1 MFRLAAFLGLAGLAA
16 ATSVIVWSG
25 WAQVAEALTQAGWGI
40 VLVALFHGVQLI
52 VSSVGWRVLVP
63 GRNRPSWA
71 MFAYFMWVRAS
82 VNNLMP
88 VARIGGEIAAVRL
101 MTAHGMRKNVAIAIT
116 VAELTL
122 SIAAIFVFV
131 GLGVLA
137 FALRVNDH
145 TMATQLVWGLALS
158 APLIGAL
165 ALVQKV
171 GFFGLLSRLFRVMFR
186 EKWAHFAGNA
196 ARLDRAVATV
206 YRRKRRVVLCG
217 ALQFAAW
224 CLGSVE
230 VWLSLKFLGHPLSLG
245 EAAMI
250 EALIQG
256 SASAAFAIPG
266 ALGVQEAG
274 FLLFGGMLGLSPGT
288 AAALAVMRRCRDL
301 LCYAPGLVVWQAHE
315 GKRLLKSGMKK
326 EHA

>member
-16 ATSVIVWSG
+16 ATAVIVWSG
-25 WAQVAEALTQAGWGI
+25 WAQVADALAQAGWGI
-40 VLVALFHGVQLI
+40 GIVALFHAVQLV
-52 VSSVGWRVLVP
+52 VSSAGWRVLMP
-63 GRNRPSWA
+63 GKRRPSWA

-101 MTAHGMRKNVAIAIT
+101 MTACGMRKNVAIAIT
-116 VAELTL
+116 VVELTL

-131 GLGVLA
+131 ALGVLA

-145 TMATQLVWGLALS
+145 DVVTQLAWGLALS
-158 APLIGAL
+158 APIIGAL
-165 ALVQKV
+165 VLVQKI
-171 GFFGLLSRLFRVMFR
+171 GFFGLLSRVFRAMFR
-186 EKWAHFAGNA
+186 DKWAAFAGNA

-206 YRRKRRVVLCG
+206 YRRKKRAVLCG
-217 ALQFAAW
+217 LLQFVAW
-224 CLGSVE
+224 SLGAVE
-230 VWLSLKFLGHPLSLG
+230 VWLSLNFLGHPLPLG

-274 FLLFGGMLGLSPGT
+274 FLLFGGMLGLSPTT

-315 GKRLLKSGMKK
+315 GKRLLKLR
-326 EHA
+326 